1 MCNLIE
7 EGLKGG
13 GIGIGT
19 GTNAHQIVSCY
30 LSLSEVTLGFIYFFV
45 CFFIWV
51 RGGYFSFFNFLS
63 SVSIVLF
70 IFISV
75 VDADALYIYVCMH
88 ICM

>member
-30 LSLSEVTLGFIYFFV
+30 LSLSEVTLGFIYFFG

-51 RGGYFSFFNFLS
+51 RGGYFSFFKFLFS
-63 SVSIVLF
+63 TSIVVV
-70 IFISV
+70 ISISV
-75 VDADALYIYVCMH
+75 FDADALYIYICTN